1 MNLNRALLS
10 RFCRVSSF
18 IGAILMKGDERENS
32 NLPLRDYSVTYRP
45 DLYPRGV
52 YVRPQKLI
60 CKP

>member
-1 MNLNRALLS
+1 
-10 RFCRVSSF
+10 
-18 IGAILMKGDERENS
+18 MKGDERENS

-60 CKP
+60 RKP